1 MKWGDGGIID
11 EESLPESYQEI
22 YKKQLLK
29 LANSD
34 NNDIKTINNPSSEA
48 AAQKKSNV
56 ENQDMELDDQSD
68 MLPSSPPPPQPVT
81 PQNLRIQINSST
93 PQSQIQQCI
102 FIFLIANNQKSML

>member
-34 NNDIKTINNPSSEA
+34 NNEIKTINNPSSEA
-48 AAQKKSNV
+48 AAQKNSNV

-68 MLPSSPPPPQPVT
+68 ILPSSPPPQHVT

-93 PQSQIQQCI
+93 PQSQIHQS
-102 FIFLIANNQKSML
+102 K